1 LRRILREPL
10 LHFLLLGIAIFAS
23 YGWVSK
29 RISNEPGKIVITAGQ
44 IASTAEGFT
53 RTWRRPP
60 TSEELEGLVQDQ
72 VREEVYYRE
81 ALALGMDKDDV
92 IIRRRLR
99 QKMEF
104 VTDDLVAEARPSDE
118 ELGAYL
124 NTHAHLF
131 LVNGKLTFTQVF
143 LDPQKHGEY
152 LTRDT
157 TQLLTRLNQTGGKM
171 DVAALGDALL
181 LDHRFDGIPTSE
193 IEKLFGDK
201 FAAKVAELT
210 LGQWQGPIESGYG
223 VHLVFVS
230 ERTEGRLP
238 ALGEIR
244 EAVQREW
251 TNARRIEANEKLYR
265 ELLSRYRVTI
275 ERWQPAEEQ
284 RKLAASK

>member
-1 LRRILREPL
+1 MRRILREPL
-10 LHFLLLGIAIFAS
+10 LHFLLLGAAIFAS
-23 YGWVSK
+23 YSWVSK
-29 RISNEPGKIVITAGQ
+29 RISDEPGKIVITAGQ

-60 TSEELEGLVQDQ
+60 TREELDGLVRDQ

-104 VTDDLVAEARPSDE
+104 VTDDLVAEAQPTDE
-118 ELGAYL
+118 ELAAYM
-124 NTHAHLF
+124 NTHPQVF

-143 LDPQKHGEY
+143 LDPQKHGEF
-152 LTRDT
+152 LARDT
-157 TQLLTRLNQTGGKM
+157 AQLLTLLKQAGGTA
-171 DVAALGDALL
+171 DVSALGDTLL
-181 LDHRFDGIPTSE
+181 LDHSFDGIPRGE
-193 IEKLFGDK
+193 IQKLFGDK
-201 FAAKVAELT
+201 FAAKLAELA

-223 VHLVFVS
+223 MHLVFVT
-230 ERTEGRLP
+230 ERTEGRMP

-251 TNARRIEANEKLYR
+251 ANARRLEANENFYQ
-265 ELLSRYRVTI
+265 ELLRRYTVTI

>member
-1 LRRILREPL
+1 MRRILHEPL
-10 LHFLLLGIAIFAS
+10 LHFLLLGAAIFAS
-23 YGWVSK
+23 YTWLSK
-29 RISNEPGKIVITAGQ
+29 RISDEPGKIVITAGQ

-60 TSEELEGLVQDQ
+60 TREELEGLVQDQ

-104 VTDDLVAEARPSDE
+104 VTDDLVAESQPTDE
-118 ELGAYL
+118 ELAAYV
-124 NTHAHLF
+124 NTHPQLF
-131 LVNGKLTFTQVF
+131 LVNGTLTFTQVF

-152 LTRDT
+152 LLRDT
-157 TQLLTRLNQTGGKM
+157 AQLLTRLNQAGGTA
-171 DVAALGDALL
+171 DVSTLGDTLL
-181 LDHRFDGIPTSE
+181 LDHSFDGIPSSE
-193 IEKLFGDK
+193 IQKLFGEK
-201 FAAKVAELT
+201 FAAKLAELA
-210 LGQWQGPIESGYG
+210 LGEWQGPIESGYG
-223 VHLVFVS
+223 THLVIVR
-230 ERTEGRLP
+230 ERTAGRLP

-251 TNARRIEANEKLYR
+251 ANSRRMEANENLYR
-265 ELLSRYRVTI
+265 ELLSHYRVTI
-275 ERWQPAEEQ
+275 ERWQPTEEP